1 MNRGPG
7 VLGRPRTPGGASY
20 PPHTPALAGH
30 PRQPQAIA
38 ERRAFRKATCP
49 GSAPRPRVNAPAA
62 MQEGGADA
70 RKVFEGDRAAYILLA
85 SAREAR
91 RTASPPASTTHH
103 GSHSPFV
110 GDTPSRAGPRLPVP
124 SAGVDSARVK
134 HNRQQRRAPQ
144 AVFEP
149 PWLIRK
155 TRKGELKH
163 ARSKRKNKGKKKQKK
178 KKNKINKKK
187 KKGGQNGK
195 VNACTPVSCSLQE
208 PLAVARDLAGVSQDR
223 PLEPLACPNK
233 P

>member
-1 MNRGPG
+1 M
-7 VLGRPRTPGGASY
+7 GRPRTPGGASC
-20 PPHTPALAGH
+20 PPHTAALAGH

-38 ERRAFRKATCP
+38 QRRAFRKAACWFCAAGRALVP
-49 GSAPRPRVNAPAA
+49 PAA

-91 RTASPPASTTHH
+91 RTAPPPVSTTHH

-110 GDTPSRAGPRLPVP
+110 GDTPSRAGPRLPGP
-124 SAGVDSARVK
+124 FGRSRLSAGEAQSSAP
-134 HNRQQRRAPQ
+134 QRRAPQ

-155 TRKGELKH
+155 RLKGDLKH
-163 ARSKRKNKGKKKQKK
+163 ARSKRKNKGKKMQKE

-187 KKGGQNGK
+187 KKKGGK
-195 VNACTPVSCSLQE
+195 T
-208 PLAVARDLAGVSQDR
+208 AR
-223 PLEPLACPNK
+223 
-233 P
+233 